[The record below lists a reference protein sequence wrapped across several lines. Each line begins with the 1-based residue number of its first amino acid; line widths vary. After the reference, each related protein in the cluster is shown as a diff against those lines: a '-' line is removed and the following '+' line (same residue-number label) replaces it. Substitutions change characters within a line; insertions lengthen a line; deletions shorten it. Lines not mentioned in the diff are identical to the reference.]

1 MADDVD
7 IAQERE
13 QTIIAA
19 ALANRDQQYS
29 GESEYFCVK
38 CDAVI
43 PHQRREALP
52 GVDVCVRC
60 ASIREAKSKHA
71 RG

>member
-13 QTIIAA
+13 QTIIDS
-19 ALANRDQQYS
+19 ALANRPQQYS
-29 GESEYFCVK
+29 GESEHYCIE

-43 PHQRREALP
+43 PNQRREALP
-52 GVDVCVRC
+52 GVDVCIRC
-60 ASIREAKSKHA
+60 ASARELLNKHC
-71 RG
+71 R

>member
-13 QTIIAA
+13 QTIITA
-19 ALANRDQQYS
+19 ALANRPQQYS
-29 GESEYFCVK
+29 GESEYFCVQ

-43 PHQRREALP
+43 PHKRREMLP
-52 GVDVCVRC
+52 GVDVCVQC
-60 ASIREAKSKHA
+60 ASIRESLNKHS
-71 RG
+71 R

>member
-7 IAQERE
+7 IAAERE
-13 QTIIAA
+13 QTIITA
-19 ALANRDQQYS
+19 ALANRCQQYS
-29 GESEYFCVK
+29 GESEHFCVE

-43 PHQRREALP
+43 PHQRRESLP
-52 GVDVCVRC
+52 GVDVCVSC
-60 ASIREAKSKHA
+60 ASVRESLSKR

>member
-13 QTIIAA
+13 QTIINA
-19 ALANRDQQYS
+19 ALANRPQQYS
-29 GESEYFCVK
+29 GESEYFCIE

-52 GVDVCVRC
+52 GVDVCVGC
-60 ASIREAKSKHA
+60 ASKRELLNKH
-71 RG
+71 GH

>member
-1 MADDVD
+1 MADDAD

-19 ALANRDQQYS
+19 ALANRGQQYS
-29 GESEYFCVK
+29 GESEFFCVE

-43 PHQRREALP
+43 PHKRREMLP

-60 ASIREAKSKHA
+60 ASARESLSKH
-71 RG
+71 RR